1 MGNTNPTVSEI
12 NLWWYNM
19 GKLGMITAKQK
30 TRGRKPK
37 ETLTTS
43 PEINVEKKGTMQ
55 GKTSDLHRQNLKR
68 MKKYLEKRSRRNLGA
83 STLMEYIKQLWLML
97 KMNHEV
103 SWLESLPRNGM
114 NSHLMDSYVVR
125 PHHNNYCRRTLSLMK
140 SKKHSHTTHK
150 NPT

>member
-1 MGNTNPTVSEI
+1 
-12 NLWWYNM
+12 M

-55 GKTSDLHRQNLKR
+55 GKTSDLHRQNSKR

-83 STLMEYIKQLWLML
+83 STLME
-97 KMNHEV
+97 
-103 SWLESLPRNGM
+103 
-114 NSHLMDSYVVR
+114 
-125 PHHNNYCRRTLSLMK
+125 
-140 SKKHSHTTHK
+140 
-150 NPT
+150 